1 MLIDTHCHLD
11 AVEFMRDR
19 DAVIERAGREGVG
32 AIVIPAVDRANFDSV
47 EKLARSFAG
56 GYYTLGIHP
65 VAVPDAF
72 DEDLEHLEQC
82 LDAAMGDDR
91 FLGVGEIGLDFFVP
105 ALKEAAMREKQEA
118 FFEAQL
124 KLAQQFRLP
133 VITHVRRAQD
143 DVLKHL
149 RRHPDVIG
157 IAHAFNGSFQQ
168 AEQFIAQGFVLG
180 FGGAMTYE
188 RALQIRRLATRLPL
202 DSIVL
207 ETDAPDIPP
216 SWLGERGGP
225 TPRNEPAHVARIA
238 TELAAL
244 RGISVEEV
252 ILSTGRNAQRVLAR
266 LSVLHGGFAEG
277 GAAQ

>member
-1 MLIDTHCHLD
+1 
-11 AVEFMRDR
+11 
-19 DAVIERAGREGVG
+19 
-32 AIVIPAVDRANFDSV
+32 
-47 EKLARSFAG
+47 
-56 GYYTLGIHP
+56 
-65 VAVPDAF
+65 
-72 DEDLEHLEQC
+72 
-82 LDAAMGDDR
+82 MGDDR
-91 FLGVGEIGLDFFVP
+91 FLGIGEIGLDFFVP

-118 FFEAQL
+118 YFEAQL
-124 KLAQQFRLP
+124 KLAEQFKLP

-143 DVLKHL
+143 DVLKYL

-168 AEQFIAQGFVLG
+168 AEQFIDLGFVLG

-188 RALQIRRLATRLPL
+188 RALQIRRLATRLPM

-216 SWLGERGGP
+216 SWLGRPGGP

-238 TELAAL
+238 CELATL
-244 RGISVEEV
+244 RGIAEEEV
-252 ILSTGRNAQRVLAR
+252 ILATGRNAHRVLAR

-277 GAAQ
+277 APPQ